1 MRHPSHRAGGVTLVE
16 LVMFIVLVGIAFSAL
31 LLAISNFTR
40 HSADP
45 LLRKQALAVA
55 EAILEEVELMPFTYC
70 DPDDPNASSAA
81 STAGCTVVPGP
92 GTEDTVVL
100 GPEAGELRGD
110 ATTPFD
116 NPSDYNG
123 ASITLVAGYPA
134 TVSVTKAGLGA
145 IAINEA
151 LRISV
156 TVTMPDSTTLTLDGY
171 RTLYAPNTAP

>member
-1 MRHPSHRAGGVTLVE
+1 MPAPAHRSSGVTLVE
-16 LVMFIVLVGIAFSAL
+16 LVMFIVLIGIAFSAL

-55 EAILEEVELMPFTYC
+55 EALLEEIELMPFTYC

-81 STAGCTVVPGP
+81 STAGCSTP
-92 GTEDTVVL
+92 GTEDTATL
-100 GPEAGELRGD
+100 GPETGELRGD

-134 TVSVTKAGLGA
+134 TISVTKAGLGG
-145 IAINEA
+145 IANNEA

-156 TVTMPDSTTLTLDGY
+156 TVTMPDSTTLSLDGY